1 MATWNIVKIIDE
13 GGFGKVYEVNSTTG
27 QRGALKELKRPD
39 PERIKRFE
47 REINIIQSLPHDHI
61 VNILDS
67 NINGNPPNIGPW
79 YVMEYMAGGSLKNKM
94 YDMFNVRKALFS
106 QKWTLANIILPV
118 AKALHFAHSKVI
130 YHRDIK
136 PANLLFTEQNQIKVA
151 DWGIGKDV
159 NKESIALTVGG
170 MWRSAG
176 YCSPEQWFHPSNFG
190 VVDHRTDIYSLGVI
204 FYEMMTGK
212 LPQVFNEN
220 NGQRLIVP
228 TPSSQNHSSIPREL
242 DNAILKMIAVNSNE
256 RYQNIQQ
263 VINELT
269 SIYGRLN

>member
-1 MATWNIVKIIDE
+1 MANWSIIRTIDE
-13 GGFGKVYEVNSTTG
+13 GGFGKVYEVKSNTG

-47 REINIIQSLPHDHI
+47 REVNILQTLNHTHI
-61 VNILDS
+61 VNIIES
-67 NINGNPPNIGPW
+67 NVNGNPPNWGPW
-79 YVMEYMAGGSLKNKM
+79 YVMEYMAGGSLRTKNAE
-94 YDMFNVRKALFS
+94 MFGQRKLFS
-106 QKWTLANIILPV
+106 QKWALRNVILPV
-118 AKALHFAHSKVI
+118 AEALQLAHSSSI

-159 NKESIALTVGG
+159 NKESIKLTVGG
-170 MWRSAG
+170 IGTPG

-190 VVDHRTDIYSLGVI
+190 EADHRTDIFSLGII

-212 LPQVFNEN
+212 LPQVFNN
-220 NGQRLIVP
+220 TGQHFNIP
-228 TPSSQNHSSIPREL
+228 TPSSQNHSSISNQL
-242 DNAILKMIAVNSNE
+242 DNIILKMIAFSSND

-263 VINELT
+263 LKIELNRVLQT
-269 SIYGRLN
+269 LN

>member
-47 REINIIQSLPHDHI
+47 REIKIIQSLPHDNI
-61 VNILDS
+61 VKILDS

-79 YVMEYMAGGSLKNKM
+79 YVMEYMGGGSLKNKM
-94 YDMFNVRKALFS
+94 YDMFNVRKGLFS
-106 QKWTLANIILPV
+106 QKWTLGNIILPV
-118 AKALHFAHSKVI
+118 ARALKLAHDQMI

-136 PANLLFTEQNQIKVA
+136 PANLLFNEQNQIKVA

-159 NKESIALTVGG
+159 NKESIALTVSG

-190 VVDHRTDIYSLGVI
+190 AVDHRTDIYSLGII

-220 NGQRLIVP
+220 NGQSIIVP
-228 TPSSQNHSSIPREL
+228 KPSTQNHPSISKEL
-242 DNAILKMIAVNSNE
+242 DDAILKMIAVNSNQ

-263 VINELT
+263 VINEL
-269 SIYGRLN
+269 SAINNKLS